1 MKRWKKGLLAAV
13 AAVVLTLGLLL
24 PAFGSSST
32 VYLMAVNERV
42 HEMTAENMPMVMG
55 GTLYVPYTILSFQA
69 SGINLGVNAMYSSTQ
84 RTVMV
89 SSGGQGIVFDTQSN
103 TAQDLDG
110 NDVPAR
116 AVTRN
121 AMVFLPIDYIC
132 DYFGTISCSRVSTP
146 YGTLVRVTNSSAIL
160 SDASFV
166 GAANN
171 LLADNLQRYLAN
183 PGSYSP
189 TNPSGPGP
197 DDSAPPDWAE
207 LYLAFRWGEQGADV
221 AKLLEDRGERALF
234 LFTCDEL
241 RAQDDAV
248 RRLIGAGHTVGAAL
262 TGETGEDCRAE
273 AGAARRLLAAV
284 ARYPLFVVSADG
296 LDGDERETLAGAG
309 FAVWTPVSRGE
320 DYASGPAL
328 VRSLDPERV
337 NLVELSCDSGGLS
350 FARRTLQAM
359 DEENCRAYQ
368 FTPASLQTD

>member
-1 MKRWKKGLLAAV
+1 MSWKKGLAAAV
-13 AAVVLTLGLLL
+13 LTAVLALGLLL

-32 VYLMAVNERV
+32 VYLMAVNDRV
-42 HEMTAENMPMVMG
+42 HEMTAENMPMVMSG
-55 GTLYVPYTILSFQA
+55 ELYVPYTILSYQA

-89 SSGGQGIVFDTQSN
+89 SSGGQGIIFDTQSN

-132 DYFGTISCSRVSTP
+132 GYFGTINCSRVRTP
-146 YGTLVRVTNSSAIL
+146 YGTLVRVTNSSAIH
-160 SDASFV
+160 SDDNF
-166 GAANN
+166 AAAADS
-171 LLADNLQRYLAN
+171 LLADNFQRYLAN
-183 PGSYSP
+183 RGPYSP
-189 TNPSGPGP
+189 TNPSDPGP
-197 DDSAPPDWAE
+197 NDSAPPDWAE

-262 TGETGEDCRAE
+262 TGDAGEDCRGEAE
-273 AGAARRLLAAV
+273 EARRLLAAV
-284 ARYPLFVVSADG
+284 ARYPLLVVSADH
-296 LDGDERETLAGAG
+296 LEEDEREALAETG

-350 FARRTLQAM
+350 FARGTLQAM

>member
-1 MKRWKKGLLAAV
+1 MKRWKKALSAAALVALLA
-13 AAVVLTLGLLL
+13 LGLLM

-32 VYLMAVNERV
+32 VYLMAVNDRV

-55 GTLYVPYTILSFQA
+55 GELYVPYTMLAYQA
-69 SGINLGVNAMYSSTQ
+69 SGINLGVNAMYSATQ
-84 RTVMV
+84 RTVLV
-89 SSGGQGIVFDTQSN
+89 SSGGQGITFDTQAN

-116 AVTRN
+116 AATRN
-121 AMVFLPIDYIC
+121 AMVFLPINYIC
-132 DYFGTISCSRVSTP
+132 DYFGTISCSLVRTP

-160 SDASFV
+160 DDASFA
-166 GAANN
+166 GAADS

-183 PGSYSP
+183 PGSYTSA
-189 TNPSGPGP
+189 NPSDPGP
-197 DDSAPPDWAE
+197 DDSAPLDWAE
-207 LYLAFRWGEQGADV
+207 LYLAFRWGGQGADT

-248 RRLIGAGHTVGAAL
+248 RRVIGAGHTVGAAL
-262 TGETGEDCRAE
+262 TGDTAADCLAE
-273 AGAARRLLAAV
+273 AEEARRLLAAI
-284 ARYPLFVVSADG
+284 ARYPLLVVDAGG
-296 LDGDERETLAGAG
+296 LDGDGQETLAGAG
-309 FAVWTPVSRGE
+309 FVLWSPVSRGE

-328 VRSLDPERV
+328 VRDLDPERV

-350 FARRTLQAM
+350 FTRGTLQAM
-359 DEENCRAYQ
+359 DGENCRVYQ